1 MLWIDH
7 PVERWSAE
15 PVMSAK
21 FFQIQARD
29 KSTDAR
35 QGIVTTDHGQF
46 ETPVFMPV
54 GTAGAVKA
62 MPHQFLEDLKANV
75 ILANTYHLYLR
86 PGLEVIKSHGGLHQ
100 FMSWDRTILTDSGGY
115 QVYSQRD
122 LCKINEEGVEFKSH
136 LDGSSHFLTPEKAIQ
151 FQQAFGADV
160 IMVLDDCTP
169 YPASESEAKESMH
182 RSMRWA
188 KRCKEEHCNQKSAL
202 FGIVQGGGFLNLREE
217 SLARL
222 VEIGFSGLALGGFG
236 VGEPQSLMYQ
246 LIEQLNKRMP
256 EEKPRYL
263 MGIGTPLDLFYCVR
277 QGIDMFDCVLPTRN
291 ARNGM
296 LFTSRGPIRI
306 KNSRYRDDQQ
316 ALDPNCKCFVCQRY
330 TRSYLR
336 HLYVSGEITSHILN
350 TYHNVHF
357 YLNLMSKIR
366 QSIAL
371 NSLLQ
376 LETDFRKRYA
386 EST

>member
-1 MLWIDH
+1 M
-7 PVERWSAE
+7 
-15 PVMSAK
+15 
-21 FFQIQARD
+21 
-29 KSTDAR
+29 
-35 QGIVTTDHGQF
+35 
-46 ETPVFMPV
+46 
-54 GTAGAVKA
+54 
-62 MPHQFLEDLKANV
+62 
-75 ILANTYHLYLR
+75 
-86 PGLEVIKSHGGLHQ
+86 
-100 FMSWDRTILTDSGGY
+100 
-115 QVYSQRD
+115 
-122 LCKINEEGVEFKSH
+122 
-136 LDGSSHFLTPEKAIQ
+136 
-151 FQQAFGADV
+151 
-160 IMVLDDCTP
+160 
-169 YPASESEAKESMH
+169 
-182 RSMRWA
+182 
-188 KRCKEEHCNQKSAL
+188 
-202 FGIVQGGGFLNLREE
+202 
-217 SLARL
+217 
-222 VEIGFSGLALGGFG
+222 
-236 VGEPQSLMYQ
+236 GEPQSLMYQ